1 MSWTDTDI
9 DYLRARMERLEEV
22 VNRIQTAL
30 TNVATSEAL
39 NQIIL
44 IKSRDIEDMKVDI
57 IELRNAVDLL
67 QAEVLR

>member
-22 VNRIQTAL
+22 VNRIQTPL